1 MPAFLLPIISSILP
15 WIIGILGAVGAFFY
29 VKRQGAK
36 EERAAIKEKQ
46 AEAIAAHKEKV
57 LVAIE
62 KDKVIDK
69 AVGEKID
76 AIKKPEKPVEDP
88 SDLKPGDIFKF

>member
-76 AIKKPEKPVEDP
+76 AIKPKPTQGDNP
-88 SDLKPGDIFKF
+88 SDYNPGDVFKF